1 MPAPRDRKIA
11 RVNSAL
17 KREIGDLIT
26 TWLLDPRVSK
36 LTSVS
41 RVTTARDLGRA
52 TVYVAVLG
60 SDDEQTETLTALK
73 SGRVALRHML
83 KDRIRMR
90 NIPQLVFKL
99 DDAQD
104 KGADVLAIL
113 DEVAAEMFDESVG
126 EPGRES

>member
-1 MPAPRDRKIA
+1 MPAPRERKIA

-17 KREIGDLIT
+17 KRELGKLIT

-60 SDDEQTETLTALK
+60 SDDEQADTLTALK

-99 DDAQD
+99 DNASDE
-104 KGADVLAIL
+104 GADVLAIL
-113 DEVAAEMFDESVG
+113 DEMAAELSDKPVG
-126 EPGRES
+126 EAGGES

>member
-1 MPAPRDRKIA
+1 MPAPPGRKIA

-17 KREIGDLIT
+17 KRELGKLIT

-60 SDDEQTETLTALK
+60 SDDEQADTLTALK

-83 KDRIRMR
+83 KDKIRMR

-99 DDAQD
+99 DNAQD
-104 KGADVLAIL
+104 EGADVLAIL
-113 DEVAAEMFDESVG
+113 DEMAAEMSDKPVG
-126 EPGRES
+126 EAGGES

>member
-1 MPAPRDRKIA
+1 MPAPPDRKME

-17 KREIGDLIT
+17 KRELGVLIT

-41 RVTTARDLGRA
+41 RVKTARDLGRA

-83 KDRIRMR
+83 KSRLRIRH
-90 NIPQLVFKL
+90 IPQLVFKL
-99 DDAQD
+99 DDARD
-104 KGADVLAIL
+104 KDADVLAIL
-113 DEVAAEMFDESVG
+113 DEVAAEMSGTPDDES
-126 EPGRES
+126 

>member
-1 MPAPRDRKIA
+1 MPAPPGRKIA

-17 KREIGDLIT
+17 KREIGALIT
-26 TWLLDPRVSK
+26 TWLLDPRVAK

-60 SDDEQTETLTALK
+60 SDDEQVDTLTALK

-99 DDAQD
+99 EHAQD
-104 KGADVLAIL
+104 EGADVLAIL
-113 DEVAAEMFDESVG
+113 DEIAAELSDKPVG
-126 EPGRES
+126 EAGGES

>member
-1 MPAPRDRKIA
+1 MPAPPGRKIA

-17 KREIGDLIT
+17 KREIGALIT
-26 TWLLDPRVSK
+26 TWLLDPRVAK

-60 SDDEQTETLTALK
+60 SDDEQADTLTALK

-99 DDAQD
+99 DNAQD
-104 KGADVLAIL
+104 EGADVLAIL
-113 DEVAAEMFDESVG
+113 DEMAAELSDKPVG
-126 EPGRES
+126 EAGGES

>member
-1 MPAPRDRKIA
+1 MPAPPGRKIA

-17 KREIGDLIT
+17 KRELGKLIT

-60 SDDEQTETLTALK
+60 SDDEQADTLTALK

-99 DDAQD
+99 DNAQD
-104 KGADVLAIL
+104 EGADVLAIL
-113 DEVAAEMFDESVG
+113 DEMAAELSDKPVG
-126 EPGRES
+126 EAGGES

>member
-1 MPAPRDRKIA
+1 MPAPPGRKIA

-17 KREIGDLIT
+17 KRELGKLIT

-60 SDDEQTETLTALK
+60 SDDEQADTLTALK

-83 KDRIRMR
+83 KDKIRMR

-99 DDAQD
+99 DNAQG
-104 KGADVLAIL
+104 KEADVLAIL
-113 DEVAAEMFDESVG
+113 DELAAELSDKPVG
-126 EPGRES
+126 EAGGES

>member
-1 MPAPRDRKIA
+1 MPAPPGRKIA

-17 KREIGDLIT
+17 KRELGKLIT

-60 SDDEQTETLTALK
+60 SDDEQADTLTALK

-99 DDAQD
+99 DNDQD

-113 DEVAAEMFDESVG
+113 DEVAAELSDKPVG
-126 EPGRES
+126 EAGGES

>member
-1 MPAPRDRKIA
+1 MPAPPGRKIA

-17 KREIGDLIT
+17 KRELGKLIT

-60 SDDEQTETLTALK
+60 SDDEQADTLTALK

-99 DDAQD
+99 EHAQD
-104 KGADVLAIL
+104 EGADVLAIL
-113 DEVAAEMFDESVG
+113 DEMAAEMSDKPVG
-126 EPGRES
+126 EAGGES